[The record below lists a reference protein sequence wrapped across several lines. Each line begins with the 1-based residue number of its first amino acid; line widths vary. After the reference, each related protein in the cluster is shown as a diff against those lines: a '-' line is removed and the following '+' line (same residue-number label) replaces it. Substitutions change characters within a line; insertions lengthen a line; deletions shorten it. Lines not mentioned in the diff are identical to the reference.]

1 MMGLRPDVRLI
12 PFRGEYYSL
21 GSGVPAGAGAD
32 LSGAGSQFP
41 FLGVHF
47 TKRIQGGYEA
57 GPNAVLA
64 FAREG
69 YTLTNVCWKDLFEM
83 FGFRRI
89 LGDGAK
95 ALADAGI

>member
-1 MMGLRPDVRLI
+1 M
-12 PFRGEYYSL
+12 
-21 GSGVPAGAGAD
+21 PAGPGLIYPVPD
-32 LSGAGSQFP
+32 PQFP

-69 YTLTNVCWKDLFEM
+69 YTLSNVCWKDLFEM
-83 FGFRRI
+83 FGF
-89 LGDGAK
+89 
-95 ALADAGI
+95 AGFWAMAGEGIGEHRCMSCTGP